1 MKKPVIGITMGDA
14 AGVGPEII
22 VKALTSREVY
32 DMCRPLVIGD
42 MKMLKKPPSKSDQRL
57 LLTRS
62 GIRTRAVLYM
72 ERSIVSILNCCLKTC
87 LSERCRLKL
96 ETPLSIS

>member
-1 MKKPVIGITMGDA
+1 MGDA

-87 LSERCRLKL
+87 LSEGVG
-96 ETPLSIS
+96 

>member
-1 MKKPVIGITMGDA
+1 MGDA

-42 MKMLKKPPSKSDQRL
+42 MKMLKKAAFQI
-57 LLTRS
+57 
-62 GIRTRAVLYM
+62 G
-72 ERSIVSILNCCLKTC
+72 
-87 LSERCRLKL
+87 SEVVINKVGH
-96 ETPLSIS
+96 PD